1 MKNSDVGEKIRG
13 IEIHLLLILG
23 LIITMLPFIWM
34 LSTSFKSKEAIF
46 TKTLQ
51 IIPKKPTLENY
62 LRIFQIE
69 PEEVRREKGA
79 VGINFWRSF
88 LNSIIVAVTIPII
101 SLFFNSLAAFAFAK
115 YKFAGR
121 DKIFTLLLATMMVPG
136 QMTMIPV
143 FLLLKYLGLLNSY
156 LGLILPAA
164 ANIYSIFLIR
174 QFMLTIPDDLI
185 DAARIDGCS
194 DFKIYW
200 KIVLPLCK
208 PVLATLAM
216 FSFMGTWN
224 DFLWPL
230 IVMTSE
236 KKYTLTV
243 ALANLSGE
251 YVTEYGLLM
260 AGAVI
265 VVLPIILIYLFAQR
279 YIIESFA
286 HTGLKG

>member
-51 IIPKKPTLENY
+51 FIPKKPTLENY